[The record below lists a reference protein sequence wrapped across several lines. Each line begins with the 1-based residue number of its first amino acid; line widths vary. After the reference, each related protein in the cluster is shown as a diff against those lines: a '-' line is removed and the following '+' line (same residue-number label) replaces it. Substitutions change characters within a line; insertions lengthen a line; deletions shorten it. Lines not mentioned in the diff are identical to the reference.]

1 MIKLWGIGNMGFR
14 EAFAEENEKE
24 LNLGPES
31 WQKYI
36 NENAPEGTHYEY
48 NGNTYQ
54 LVPDDNE
61 LGINFKVKV
70 ILPDE
75 LKDIKIKNANDF
87 QTLIYRY
94 QKPIEMQ
101 MPEVKIGERSI
112 EVNQLVKSFGTEIIH
127 EQNKYF
133 MIPRKFSPP
142 FKVPLYFNG
151 EMYEFEIEQ
160 KPYPSLEKVVFE
172 STEDDIFYLK
182 LTANK
187 TKQKM
192 EISLTYNFMKAKS
205 LKYLYEKKEMLL
217 NFATGKIDI
226 FGSPADLFSDEEL
239 KDVNK
244 ILGFYMKLY
253 EIESKLNASP
263 YNTNINF
270 DITKTITYLDVV
282 NLQKVYASIVLD
294 KYYYENEKI
303 DKYWVTANE
312 STRENIFKDDK
323 FAMLGYTQPEIVL
336 LNERIDL
343 IEQFVYKTSKYIHDH
358 EKDSIGK
365 GDRLEFE
372 ILGDKI
378 AYKKMMLEVQENPN
392 MTDIVSELNEAVEI
406 KEDLE

>member
-1 MIKLWGIGNMGFR
+1 MALFLHFIVAL
-14 EAFAEENEKE
+14 
-24 LNLGPES
+24 
-31 WQKYI
+31 YI

>member
-1 MIKLWGIGNMGFR
+1 MGFR

-151 EMYEFEIEQ
+151 AMYEFEIEQ

-239 KDVNK
+239 NDVNK

-343 IEQFVYKTSKYIHDH
+343 IEQFVYKTSKYIHDL

>member
-1 MIKLWGIGNMGFR
+1 MGFR

-61 LGINFKVKV
+61 LGINFKVKA

-151 EMYEFEIEQ
+151 AMYEFEIEQ

-343 IEQFVYKTSKYIHDH
+343 IEQFVYKTSKYIHDL

>member
-1 MIKLWGIGNMGFR
+1 MGFR

-101 MPEVKIGERSI
+101 MPEVKIGEKSI

-151 EMYEFEIEQ
+151 VMYEFEIEQ

-192 EISLTYNFMKAKS
+192 EISLIYNFMKAKS

>member
-1 MIKLWGIGNMGFR
+1 MGFR

-61 LGINFKVKV
+61 LGINFKVKA

-151 EMYEFEIEQ
+151 AMYEFEIEQ

-239 KDVNK
+239 NDVNK

>member
-1 MIKLWGIGNMGFR
+1 MGFR

-151 EMYEFEIEQ
+151 VMYEFEIEQ

-192 EISLTYNFMKAKS
+192 QISLTYNFMKAKS

-343 IEQFVYKTSKYIHDH
+343 IEQFVYKTSKYIHDL

-392 MTDIVSELNEAVEI
+392 MTDIVSELNEAIEI

>member
-1 MIKLWGIGNMGFR
+1 MGFR

-151 EMYEFEIEQ
+151 VMYEFEIEQ

-182 LTANK
+182 LTANI

-192 EISLTYNFMKAKS
+192 QISLTYNFMKAKS

-226 FGSPADLFSDEEL
+226 FDSPADLFSDEEL

-343 IEQFVYKTSKYIHDH
+343 IEQFVYKTSKYIHDL

-392 MTDIVSELNEAVEI
+392 MTDIVSELNEAIEI

>member
-1 MIKLWGIGNMGFR
+1 MGFR

-101 MPEVKIGERSI
+101 MPEVKIGEKSI

-151 EMYEFEIEQ
+151 VMYEFEIEQ

-263 YNTNINF
+263 YNT
-270 DITKTITYLDVV
+270 
-282 NLQKVYASIVLD
+282 
-294 KYYYENEKI
+294 
-303 DKYWVTANE
+303 
-312 STRENIFKDDK
+312 
-323 FAMLGYTQPEIVL
+323 
-336 LNERIDL
+336 
-343 IEQFVYKTSKYIHDH
+343 
-358 EKDSIGK
+358 
-365 GDRLEFE
+365 
-372 ILGDKI
+372 
-378 AYKKMMLEVQENPN
+378 
-392 MTDIVSELNEAVEI
+392 
-406 KEDLE
+406 

>member
-1 MIKLWGIGNMGFR
+1 MGFR

>member
-1 MIKLWGIGNMGFR
+1 MGFR

-101 MPEVKIGERSI
+101 MPEVKIGEKSI

-151 EMYEFEIEQ
+151 VMYEFEIEQ

-336 LNERIDL
+336 INERIDL

>member
-1 MIKLWGIGNMGFR
+1 MGFR

-36 NENAPEGTHYEY
+36 NENAPEGTHYKY

-101 MPEVKIGERSI
+101 MPEVKIGEKSI

-151 EMYEFEIEQ
+151 VMYEFEIEQ

>member
-1 MIKLWGIGNMGFR
+1 MGFR

-101 MPEVKIGERSI
+101 MPEVKIGEKSI

-151 EMYEFEIEQ
+151 VMYEFEIEQ

>member
-1 MIKLWGIGNMGFR
+1 
-14 EAFAEENEKE
+14 
-24 LNLGPES
+24 
-31 WQKYI
+31 
-36 NENAPEGTHYEY
+36 
-48 NGNTYQ
+48 
-54 LVPDDNE
+54 
-61 LGINFKVKV
+61 
-70 ILPDE
+70 
-75 LKDIKIKNANDF
+75 
-87 QTLIYRY
+87 
-94 QKPIEMQ
+94 
-101 MPEVKIGERSI
+101 

-151 EMYEFEIEQ
+151 VMYEFEIEQ

>member
-1 MIKLWGIGNMGFR
+1 MGFR

-294 KYYYENEKI
+294 KYYYENKKI

>member
-1 MIKLWGIGNMGFR
+1 MGFR

-312 STRENIFKDDK
+312 SNRENIFKDDK